1 MRFANLKVL
10 GRSSH
15 FQIFNFQFSI
25 FNSGFCSLPFPFLF
39 CALPFA
45 ARADILPSRSP
56 PPQKP
61 NPRVA
66 PFGGANLPPDRG
78 AMMSYPEKFAD
89 QRIVVTGGAGF
100 VGSNVVRRLLAER
113 ARVVVLDDFYTGDD
127 NNLPANESNLEV
139 IRGSITDSDLVSD
152 VIRGASLV
160 FHLAA
165 RNIIVSTR
173 NPREDYEVNIGGTLN
188 VLLAARELKIP
199 RVVYSS
205 STSVYGNPRYLP
217 INEDDA
223 TNMLSPYAVS
233 KFAGENYCKAF
244 YESYGLSSA
253 VVRYSNVYGTAQRP
267 DNPYCGV
274 VSKFFESAMN
284 NEAPRIHGDGE
295 QTRDFTYIDDVVEAT
310 LLAGISPKADGQV
323 YNVGTGRE
331 VTVNQLARTIIEIT
345 GAKVEP
351 AYVDRRDI
359 DNIRRR
365 VVNIEKIRR
374 ELRWIPTFTIEQGL
388 RRTYQWLKET
398 SK

>member
-1 MRFANLKVL
+1 
-10 GRSSH
+10 
-15 FQIFNFQFSI
+15 
-25 FNSGFCSLPFPFLF
+25 
-39 CALPFA
+39 
-45 ARADILPSRSP
+45 
-56 PPQKP
+56 
-61 NPRVA
+61 
-66 PFGGANLPPDRG
+66 
-78 AMMSYPEKFAD
+78 MSYPEKLAGKK
-89 QRIVVTGGAGF
+89 IVVTGGAGF
-100 VGSNVVRRLLAER
+100 VGSNVVRRLLAEN
-113 ARVVVLDDFYTGDD
+113 ASVVVLDDFYTGDD
-127 NNLPANESNLEV
+127 NNLPVGESNLDV
-139 IRGSITDSDLVSD
+139 VRGSVTEFDLVRD
-152 VIRGASLV
+152 VIKGASLV

-188 VLLAARELKIP
+188 VLLAARELNTP

-274 VSKFFESAMN
+274 VSKFFESAMKG
-284 NEAPRIHGDGE
+284 ESPKIHGDGE

-331 VTVNQLARTIIEIT
+331 VSVNQLARTIIEIT
-345 GAKVEP
+345 GAKLEP

-374 ELRWIPTFTIEQGL
+374 ELRWIPTFTVEQGL

>member
-1 MRFANLKVL
+1 
-10 GRSSH
+10 
-15 FQIFNFQFSI
+15 
-25 FNSGFCSLPFPFLF
+25 
-39 CALPFA
+39 
-45 ARADILPSRSP
+45 
-56 PPQKP
+56 
-61 NPRVA
+61 
-66 PFGGANLPPDRG
+66 
-78 AMMSYPEKFAD
+78 MSYPEKLAGH
-89 QRIVVTGGAGF
+89 RIVVTGGAGF
-100 VGSNVVRRLLAER
+100 IGSNVVRRLLAEG
-113 ARVVVLDDFYTGDD
+113 ARVVVLDDFYTGDET
-127 NNLPANESNLEV
+127 NLPTGEPNLEV
-139 IRGSITDSDLVSD
+139 VRGSVTDFELVRD
-152 VIRGASLV
+152 VVEGAGLV

-188 VLLAARELKIP
+188 VLLAARERQVP

-244 YESYGLSSA
+244 YESYGLSSS

-274 VSKFFESAMN
+274 VAKFFESAM
-284 NEAPRIHGDGE
+284 AGTPPRIHGDGE

-310 LLAGISPKADGQV
+310 ILAGVSPKADGQV

-331 VTVNQLARTIIEIT
+331 VTVNQLARLIIEIT

-351 AYVDRRDI
+351 EYVDRRDI

-374 ELRWIPTFTIEQGL
+374 DLRWIPTFTIEQGL
-388 RRTYQWLKET
+388 RRTYNWLVET
-398 SK
+398 ANA

>member
-1 MRFANLKVL
+1 
-10 GRSSH
+10 
-15 FQIFNFQFSI
+15 
-25 FNSGFCSLPFPFLF
+25 
-39 CALPFA
+39 
-45 ARADILPSRSP
+45 
-56 PPQKP
+56 
-61 NPRVA
+61 
-66 PFGGANLPPDRG
+66 
-78 AMMSYPEKFAD
+78 
-89 QRIVVTGGAGF
+89 VT
-100 VGSNVVRRLLAER
+100 E
-113 ARVVVLDDFYTGDD
+113 
-127 NNLPANESNLEV
+127 
-139 IRGSITDSDLVSD
+139 SDLVRD
-152 VIRGASLV
+152 IVKGAGLV

-188 VLLAARELKIP
+188 ILLAARELNIP

-244 YESYGLSSA
+244 YESYGLSSS
-253 VVRYSNVYGTAQRP
+253 VVRYSNVFGTAQRP

-274 VSKFFESAMN
+274 VSKFFESAM
-284 NEAPRIHGDGE
+284 AGQPPRIHGDGE

-310 LLAGISPKADGQV
+310 LLAGLSPKADGQV

-331 VTVNQLARTIIEIT
+331 VSVNQLARMIIDIT
-345 GAKVEP
+345 GASVEP

-374 ELRWIPTFTIEQGL
+374 ELRWIPTFTVEHGL

>member
-1 MRFANLKVL
+1 
-10 GRSSH
+10 
-15 FQIFNFQFSI
+15 
-25 FNSGFCSLPFPFLF
+25 
-39 CALPFA
+39 
-45 ARADILPSRSP
+45 
-56 PPQKP
+56 
-61 NPRVA
+61 
-66 PFGGANLPPDRG
+66 
-78 AMMSYPEKFAD
+78 MMSYPSKLAGD
-89 QRIVVTGGAGF
+89 RIVVTGGAGF
-100 VGSNVVRRLLAER
+100 VGSNVVRKLLADD
-113 ARVVVLDDFYTGDD
+113 ANVVVFDDFYTGDE
-127 NNLPANESNLEV
+127 NNLPQEEKNLEIV
-139 IRGSITDSDLVSD
+139 RGSVTDFDLVRD
-152 VIRGASLV
+152 MLTGASLV

-188 VLLAARELKIP
+188 VLLAARERQVP

-244 YESYGLSSA
+244 YESYGLSSS

-274 VSKFFESAMN
+274 VSKFFESAMKG
-284 NEAPRIHGDGE
+284 ESPRIHGDGE

-310 LLAGISPKADGQV
+310 LLAGTSPKADGQV

-331 VTVNQLARTIIEIT
+331 VTVNQLARSIIEIT
-345 GAKVEP
+345 GANVEP
-351 AYVDRRDI
+351 EYVDRRDI

-374 ELRWIPTFTIEQGL
+374 ELRWVPIYTVEQGL
-388 RRTYQWLKET
+388 RRTYEWLRQT
-398 SK
+398 SI

>member
-1 MRFANLKVL
+1 MNHSESFA
-10 GRSSH
+10 G
-15 FQIFNFQFSI
+15 
-25 FNSGFCSLPFPFLF
+25 
-39 CALPFA
+39 
-45 ARADILPSRSP
+45 
-56 PPQKP
+56 
-61 NPRVA
+61 
-66 PFGGANLPPDRG
+66 
-78 AMMSYPEKFAD
+78 

-100 VGSNVVRRLLAER
+100 VGSNVVRKLLTDK
-113 ARVVVLDDFYTGDD
+113 ARVVVLDDFYTGNDF
-127 NNLPANESNLEV
+127 NLPNGEPNLEV
-139 IRGSITDSDLVSD
+139 IRGSVTDVDLVRD
-152 VIRGASLV
+152 LLKGASLV

-188 VLLAARELKIP
+188 VLLAARETGVP

-244 YESYGLSSA
+244 YESYGLSSS

-274 VSKFFESAMN
+274 VAKFFESAMAG
-284 NEAPRIHGDGE
+284 ESPRIHGDGE
-295 QTRDFTYIDDVVEAT
+295 QTRDFTYIEDVVEAT
-310 LLAGISPKADGQV
+310 LLAGVSPKADGQV

-331 VTVNQLARTIIEIT
+331 VTVNQLARLIIDIT

-351 AYVDRRDI
+351 SYVDRRDI

-374 ELRWIPTFTIEQGL
+374 ELRWVPTFTIEQGL
-388 RRTYQWLKET
+388 RRTYEWLKET
-398 SK
+398 TK

>member
-1 MRFANLKVL
+1 
-10 GRSSH
+10 
-15 FQIFNFQFSI
+15 
-25 FNSGFCSLPFPFLF
+25 
-39 CALPFA
+39 
-45 ARADILPSRSP
+45 
-56 PPQKP
+56 
-61 NPRVA
+61 
-66 PFGGANLPPDRG
+66 
-78 AMMSYPEKFAD
+78 MSYSYNLAG

-127 NNLPANESNLEV
+127 HNLPDDDSNLGV
-139 IRGSITDSDLVSD
+139 VRGSVTDFDLTRD
-152 VIRGASLV
+152 VMKGSSLV

-188 VLLAARELKIP
+188 VLLAARELNIP

-244 YESYGLSSA
+244 YESYGLSSS
-253 VVRYSNVYGTAQRP
+253 VVRYSNVYGTAQRA

-274 VSKFFESAMN
+274 VAKFFESAMSGQ
-284 NEAPRIHGDGE
+284 APRIHGDGE
-295 QTRDFTYIDDVVEAT
+295 QTRDFTYVDDVVEAT
-310 LLAGISPKADGQV
+310 LLAGVSPKADGQV

-331 VTVNQLARTIIEIT
+331 VSVNQLARLIIEIT
-345 GAKVEP
+345 GAGGEP
-351 AYVDRRDI
+351 AYIDRRDI

-374 ELRWIPTFTIEQGL
+374 ELRWLPSCTIEQGL
-388 RRTYQWLKET
+388 RRTYQWLTE
-398 SK
+398 SSN

>member
-1 MRFANLKVL
+1 
-10 GRSSH
+10 
-15 FQIFNFQFSI
+15 
-25 FNSGFCSLPFPFLF
+25 
-39 CALPFA
+39 
-45 ARADILPSRSP
+45 
-56 PPQKP
+56 
-61 NPRVA
+61 
-66 PFGGANLPPDRG
+66 
-78 AMMSYPEKFAD
+78 MSYPDKIAG

-100 VGSNVVRRLLAER
+100 VGSNVVRRLLTEN

-127 NNLPANESNLEV
+127 NNLPTGEPNLEV
-139 IRGSITDSDLVSD
+139 VRGSVTDYDLVRD
-152 VIRGASLV
+152 VTAGASLV

-188 VLLAARELKIP
+188 VLLAARELNIP

-274 VSKFFESAMN
+274 VAKFFESAMKG
-284 NEAPRIHGDGE
+284 EPPRIHGDGE

-345 GAKVEP
+345 GANLEP
-351 AYVDRRDI
+351 AFVDRRDI

-374 ELRWIPTFTIEQGL
+374 ELRWIPTFTVEQGL

>member
-1 MRFANLKVL
+1 MSESN
-10 GRSSH
+10 
-15 FQIFNFQFSI
+15 N
-25 FNSGFCSLPFPFLF
+25 
-39 CALPFA
+39 
-45 ARADILPSRSP
+45 
-56 PPQKP
+56 P
-61 NPRVA
+61 N
-66 PFGGANLPPDRG
+66 G
-78 AMMSYPEKFAD
+78 K
-89 QRIVVTGGAGF
+89 ITVVTGGAGF
-100 VGSNVVRRLLAER
+100 VGSNVVRRLLSEG
-113 ARVVVLDDFYTGDD
+113 ARVIVLDDFYTGDN
-127 NNLPANESNLEV
+127 NNLPTDESNLEV
-139 IRGSITDSDLVSD
+139 VRGSVTDFDLVREAVKD
-152 VIRGASLV
+152 AGLV

-188 VLLAARELKIP
+188 ILLAAREANIP

-244 YESYGLSSA
+244 YESYGLSTA

-274 VSKFFESAMN
+274 VAKFFESAM
-284 NEAPRIHGDGE
+284 AGQPPRIHGDGE
-295 QTRDFTYIDDVVEAT
+295 QTRDFTFIDDVVEAT

-331 VTVNQLARTIIEIT
+331 TTINQLARLVIEIT
-345 GAKVEP
+345 GASVEP

-374 ELRWIPTFTIEQGL
+374 ELRWVPTFTIEQGL
-388 RRTYQWLKET
+388 RRTYEWLKET
-398 SK
+398 TK

>member
-1 MRFANLKVL
+1 
-10 GRSSH
+10 
-15 FQIFNFQFSI
+15 
-25 FNSGFCSLPFPFLF
+25 
-39 CALPFA
+39 
-45 ARADILPSRSP
+45 
-56 PPQKP
+56 
-61 NPRVA
+61 
-66 PFGGANLPPDRG
+66 
-78 AMMSYPEKFAD
+78 MSYPSKLAD
-89 QRIVVTGGAGF
+89 NRIVVTGGAGF
-100 VGSNVVRRLLAER
+100 VGSNVVRKLIKDGAN
-113 ARVVVLDDFYTGDD
+113 VVVLDDFYTGDE
-127 NNLPANESNLEV
+127 NNLPRGEEKFEIV
-139 IRGSITDSDLVSD
+139 RGSVTDFDLVRNVVD
-152 VIRGASLV
+152 GASLV

-188 VLLAARELKIP
+188 VLLACRELKIP

-244 YESYGLSSA
+244 YESYGLSSS

-274 VSKFFESAMN
+274 VAKFFESAMKG
-284 NEAPRIHGDGE
+284 EPPRIHGDGE

-310 LLAGISPKADGQV
+310 LLAGTSPKADGQV

-331 VTVNQLARTIIEIT
+331 VTVNQLARSIIEIT
-345 GAKVEP
+345 GANVEP

-374 ELRWIPTFTIEQGL
+374 ELRWIPIYTVEQGL
-388 RRTYQWLKET
+388 RRTYEWLKDT
-398 SK
+398 A

>member
-1 MRFANLKVL
+1 MNYSENLA
-10 GRSSH
+10 G
-15 FQIFNFQFSI
+15 
-25 FNSGFCSLPFPFLF
+25 
-39 CALPFA
+39 
-45 ARADILPSRSP
+45 
-56 PPQKP
+56 
-61 NPRVA
+61 
-66 PFGGANLPPDRG
+66 
-78 AMMSYPEKFAD
+78 

-100 VGSNVVRRLLAER
+100 VGSNVVRRLLVER
-113 ARVVVLDDFYTGDD
+113 ANVVVLDDFYTGD
-127 NNLPANESNLEV
+127 NTNLPIGESGLE
-139 IRGSITDSDLVSD
+139 IIHGSVTDFDLVRN
-152 VIRGASLV
+152 VVKAASLV

-188 VLLAARELKIP
+188 ILLAARELKIP

-233 KFAGENYCKAF
+233 KYAGENYCKAF
-244 YESYGLSSA
+244 YESYGLSSS

-274 VSKFFESAMN
+274 VSKFFESAMSGQP
-284 NEAPRIHGDGE
+284 PRIHGDGE

-310 LLAGISPKADGQV
+310 LLAGLSPKADGQV

-331 VTVNQLARTIIEIT
+331 VTVNQLARMIIEIT
-345 GAKVEP
+345 GASVEP

-374 ELRWIPTFTIEQGL
+374 ELRWIPTFTVEHGL

-398 SK
+398 AK